1 MAVNRWPGSI
11 PGMGNSPSTLAERLI
26 AARTSRGFGQD
37 VVAKLAKMSQQS
49 YSDLERGKSKGTTRI
64 GSLAHVLGVDAYW
77 LETGI
82 ERAEGHQVAE
92 VRPEYLSPDLA
103 KLIELLSAMA
113 ERKRKA
119 LLQFLEG

>member
-1 MAVNRWPGSI
+1 
-11 PGMGNSPSTLAERLI
+11 
-26 AARTSRGFGQD
+26 
-37 VVAKLAKMSQQS
+37 MSQQS

-82 ERAEGHQVAE
+82 ERAEGRQVAE

-103 KLIELLSAMA
+103 KLLELFNAMA